1 MAKRFTATEIWSEDW
16 FLEMPTEYKLFWYYM
31 LTACDHA
38 GIFKV
43 NVRSFCGLNGLK
55 VSAAEAISFFNAGKQ
70 RIRLV
75 SDSVWFIEDFFVYQY
90 GDHFNVNNPLHR
102 GVKKQLDIH
111 EIELSSIRGLKE
123 VNLTSKSVQKED
135 SQGLKDK
142 DKEKDKDNSNG
153 SNTVGTIPKEEGGMG
168 ETEEDDLKLDETML
182 APRMLT
188 VFKNNFPK
196 YAVDTERDFGF
207 CLKMAYKI
215 CKEKGWTKYSAK
227 KDNLEDVLLEW
238 RKVVEF
244 IKNDSYYS
252 GLSIDFLNRQWSGLS
267 QKMSKPIHN
276 ATNQQTT
283 ASSSAGLQSGSKSTS
298 RINAIAT
305 AGIGNR
311 NRPS

>member
-16 FLEMPTEYKLFWYYM
+16 FLDMPTEYKLFWYYM

-43 NVRSFCGLNGLK
+43 NVRSFCGLNELK
-55 VSAAEAISFFNAGKQ
+55 ISAAEALSFFNSGKQ
-70 RIRLV
+70 RIRLI

-102 GVKKQLDIH
+102 GVKKQLDLH
-111 EIELSSIRGLKE
+111 EIELTSIRGLKE
-123 VNLTSKSVQKED
+123 VNLTPKSVQKEG
-135 SQGLKDK
+135 SQALK
-142 DKEKDKDNSNG
+142 DKEKDKDNNKN
-153 SNTVGTIPKEEGGMG
+153 SNTVGNVPTEEGGTG
-168 ETEEDDLKLDETML
+168 ETIEDDLPKLDETML
-182 APRMLT
+182 APRMLS

-196 YAVDTERDFGF
+196 YSVDTERDFGF
-207 CLKMAYKI
+207 CLQMAYKI
-215 CKEKGWTKYSAK
+215 CKERGWPKHSVTNGK
-227 KDNLEDVLLEW
+227 LEDLLLEW

-244 IKNDSYYS
+244 VKTDSYYS

-276 ATNQQTT
+276 AANQQTT
-283 ASSSAGLQSGSKSTS
+283 SSSSAGLQPSSKSTS

-305 AGIGNR
+305 AGAGNR
-311 NRPS
+311 SSTSG